1 VGERLKV
8 CVGCHGPDGNSVTLG
23 IPSIAGQPKVYL
35 ENQLILTRE
44 GLRATDVMQKQELMR
59 GLSDRDIV
67 GIAAHF
73 AQQPARS
80 AAGEVDAGQFRRG
93 RQLAGKLHCG
103 NCHLPDYR
111 GREQMPRLAGQRE
124 EYLYETMRAF
134 RDNPRSGG
142 DTIMTAAL
150 YGIPE
155 ADLRA
160 MAHFLARSR

>member
-1 VGERLKV
+1 MT
-8 CVGCHGPDGNSVTLG
+8 PG

-44 GLRATDVMQKQELMR
+44 GLRATEVMQKQELMR

-67 GIAAHF
+67 SIAAHF
-73 AQQPARS
+73 ARLPARS
-80 AAGEVDAGQFRRG
+80 LAAEVDAGQFRRG
-93 RQLAGKLHCG
+93 RNLAGKLHCG
-103 NCHLPDYR
+103 SCHLADYG

-124 EYLYETMRAF
+124 DYLLDTMRAF

-150 YGIPE
+150 YGIPD
-155 ADLRA
+155 ADIKAL
-160 MAHFLARSR
+160 AHFLARAR

>member
-1 VGERLKV
+1 VIEGV
-8 CVGCHGPDGNSVTLG
+8 
-23 IPSIAGQPKVYL
+23 PSIAGQPKVYL

-44 GLRATDVMQKQELMR
+44 GLRATQVMQKKDLIR

-73 AQQPARS
+73 AQLPLRS
-80 AAGEVDAGQFRRG
+80 MAAEVDAGQFQRG

-103 NCHLPDYR
+103 SCHLPDYR

-124 EYLYETMRAF
+124 EYLLATMRAF
-134 RDNPRSGG
+134 RDNPRAGG

-150 YGIPE
+150 YGIPD
-155 ADLRA
+155 ADIRA
-160 MAHFLARSR
+160 MAHFLALSR